1 MRHEDSAARRH
12 PILAVVAWRIPA
24 TQGGPKMS
32 FQRGALILVAL
43 VAFAGCGSGEQM
55 TISLYGEGTGDGD
68 IWITNDEDQAVVG
81 SMDASITME
90 GRLAADSHVELIAT
104 AHPGSHFVS

>member
-1 MRHEDSAARRH
+1 
-12 PILAVVAWRIPA
+12 
-24 TQGGPKMS
+24 MS
-32 FQRGALILVAL
+32 FQRGALILVGL

-90 GRLAADSHVELIAT
+90 GQLAADSHVELSAT
-104 AHPGSHFVS
+104 AHPGSHFVSFGGDCSSTNSPLQFQLTAPMHCSVRFDQD